1 MPIAVSWEIPRRYH
15 YKLNM
20 DSSSLGNLEVRG
32 MGGVFSDSSEN
43 WVLGFMKG
51 VPKATNNMTELCAL
65 LCRLRITVENNY
77 MPRKV
82 NIDSLEVI
90 DGDATSTSAYSLLQ
104 RTEPRHRL
112 TS

>member
-1 MPIAVSWEIPRRYH
+1 MSGQGLWNSICEQIARLVICPLRLVGKYLE
-15 YKLNM
+15 
-20 DSSSLGNLEVRG
+20 GNLEVGG

-65 LCRLRITVENNY
+65 LYRLRIT
-77 MPRKV
+77 
-82 NIDSLEVI
+82 VI
-90 DGDATSTSAYSLLQ
+90 DGDATSTSADSLLQ